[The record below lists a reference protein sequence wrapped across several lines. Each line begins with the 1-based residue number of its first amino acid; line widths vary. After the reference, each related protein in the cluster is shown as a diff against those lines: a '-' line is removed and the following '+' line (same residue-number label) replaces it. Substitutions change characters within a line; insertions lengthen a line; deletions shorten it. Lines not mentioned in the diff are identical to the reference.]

1 MQYKT
6 TKKLFM
12 GTYQYKV
19 VLVCA
24 CAGMFRGND
33 LEKTKSYIANYD
45 VNNPKNKWI
54 WGGARTQAD
63 LDYAAELVSVL
74 EKLENYTARVESP
87 WLSVY
92 SNSPKDLDLI
102 AQINENAVKYYCVPP
117 KDGLEVGTVVMPK
130 INHDFKVTL
139 SKTTTSHSDFVEWAV
154 NNNKIKL
161 THRCIKDLTKVR
173 SWGGAHFYVTGEK
186 TLLLAKMQ
194 LSGCIG
200 KIERI
205 VKA

>member
-1 MQYKT
+1 
-6 TKKLFM
+6 M
-12 GTYQYKV
+12 GTYQYKL

-33 LEKTKSYIANYD
+33 LEKTKKNIEDYD
-45 VNNPKNKWI
+45 VDAPRNKWI
-54 WGGARTQAD
+54 WGGVKTQED
-63 LDYAAELVSVL
+63 LNYASDIVEVL
-74 EKLENYTARVESP
+74 EKLEDYTVRVENP

-92 SNSPKDLDLI
+92 SNSPKDLDKI
-102 AQINENAVKYYCVPP
+102 VKVKESAVKYYCIPP
-117 KDGLEVGTVVMPK
+117 EAGLEAGTVVMPK

-139 SKTTTSHSDFVEWAV
+139 SKTTNSHSDFVEWALD
-154 NNNKIKL
+154 NNKIKL
-161 THRCIKDLTKVR
+161 THRCIKDLTRVR